1 MAIPHSSFLIL
12 HLLVCTL
19 DERIAGVPQMLL
31 PPQEGVRW
39 VVSMQYTDER
49 FLQQFP
55 AVLRERSDV
64 HLLTLPGKGLSRNRN
79 HALAFVRQTLS
90 GEADSWL
97 RRECS
102 RSGESSELA
111 SPLAQSHSSLFTL
124 HSSLPHACL
133 ISDDDVRYTL
143 PQLQALRRCLADNPQ
158 VDVALF
164 EMTAPDGS
172 PLKPYPTRSMAYR
185 EAMAVRGY
193 YPSSWEIVL
202 GARAVERLHF
212 DERFGLGSPALPCG
226 EEEVLLCD
234 ALREGLEVR
243 FFPVAIGQT
252 DPATTGLRFLSDPA
266 VQRAKGA
273 VFAYTLPRA
282 RAYYKMGKE
291 ALHHLLYN
299 RANPFPLLRHMRE
312 GALRMRNEE

>member
-1 MAIPHSSFLIL
+1 MIDNRYIRDVDSALCTL

-19 DERIAGVPQMLL
+19 DERIASVPQMLL

-49 FLQQFP
+49 FLQQIP
-55 AVLRERSDV
+55 AVLQERSDV

-79 HALAFVRQTLS
+79 HALAFMRQSLS
-90 GEADSWL
+90 GGL
-97 RRECS
+97 PL
-102 RSGESSELA
+102 SGSIGNNNRAALGCN
-111 SPLAQSHSSLFTL
+111 
-124 HSSLPHACL
+124 CL

-143 PQLQALRRCLADNPQ
+143 PQLQALRQCLADNPQ

-164 EMTAPDGS
+164 GMTAPDGT
-172 PLKPYPTRSMAYR
+172 PLKPYPTRSMTYR

-193 YPSSWEIVL
+193 YPTSMEIVL
-202 GARAVERLHF
+202 GARAIERLHF

-243 FFPVAIGQT
+243 FFPVVIGQT

-282 RAYYKMGKE
+282 RAYYKMAKE
-291 ALHHLLYN
+291 ALHHLLYS
-299 RANPFPLLRHMRE
+299 RANPFPLLRHMQE
-312 GALRMRNEE
+312 GALKMRN

>member
-1 MAIPHSSFLIL
+1 MAILHSSPSFLIPHSSFLI
-12 HLLVCTL
+12 LVCTL

-49 FLQQFP
+49 FLQQIP
-55 AVLRERSDV
+55 AVLQERSDV

-90 GEADSWL
+90 GCL
-97 RRECS
+97 PL
-102 RSGESSELA
+102 SGSIGNDNRAALG
-111 SPLAQSHSSLFTL
+111 
-124 HSSLPHACL
+124 CL

-143 PQLQALRRCLADNPQ
+143 PQLQALRQCLADNPQ

-164 EMTAPDGS
+164 EMTAPNGT

-185 EAMAVRGY
+185 EAMTVRGY

-291 ALHHLLYN
+291 ALHHLLYS

>member
-1 MAIPHSSFLIL
+1 MATLHSSLFTL

-49 FLQQFP
+49 FLQMIP
-55 AVLRERSDV
+55 SVLRERSDV
-64 HLLTLPGKGLSRNRN
+64 HLLILPGKGLSRNRN
-79 HALAFVRQTLS
+79 HALAFVRQALS
-90 GEADSWL
+90 SEADA
-97 RRECS
+97 
-102 RSGESSELA
+102 ELNHFA
-111 SPLAQSHSSLFTL
+111 
-124 HSSLPHACL
+124 L

-164 EMTAPDGS
+164 EMTAPDGT
-172 PLKPYPTRSMAYR
+172 PLKPYPTRSMTYR

-193 YPSSWEIVL
+193 YPTSMEIVL
-202 GARAVERLHF
+202 GARAIERLHF

-243 FFPVAIGQT
+243 FFPVVIGQT

-282 RAYYKMGKE
+282 RAYYKMAKE
-291 ALHHLLYN
+291 ALHHLLYS
-299 RANPFPLLRHMRE
+299 RANPFPLLRHMQE
-312 GALRMRNEE
+312 GAVKVKSEK

>member
-1 MAIPHSSFLIL
+1 MSTLHSALCTL

-49 FLQQFP
+49 FLQQIP
-55 AVLRERSDV
+55 AVLQERSDV

-79 HALAFVRQTLS
+79 HALASVRQTLFN
-90 GEADSWL
+90 EADAERCAL
-97 RRECS
+97 
-102 RSGESSELA
+102 SEPYRLA
-111 SPLAQSHSSLFTL
+111 GRPQGSPLQAMEHSRKHIELNRF
-124 HSSLPHACL
+124 AI

-164 EMTAPDGS
+164 EMTAPDGT
-172 PLKPYPTRSMAYR
+172 PLKSYPTRSMPYR
-185 EAMAVRGY
+185 EAMTMRGY
-193 YPSSWEIVL
+193 YPTSMEIVL

-243 FFPVAIGQT
+243 FFPVVIGQT

-273 VFAYTLPRA
+273 VFAYTLPRTQ
-282 RAYYKMGKE
+282 AYYKMGKE

-299 RANPFPLLRHMRE
+299 CANPFPLLRHMHE
-312 GALRMRNEE
+312 GALKMKSEE